1 MKKRSLFRLMISLIF
16 LTTSSSVVFAQGRP
30 PSANEPAVCNQ
41 PQTTPQIN
49 NCGAALYKQADIR
62 LNEVYKQV
70 ISKLSRRDREKLI
83 DEQLAW
89 IRRRDAGCKD
99 QFRIDATSSAYSGTR
114 DACLAGETDK
124 RTAEL
129 EKYLQ
134 R

>member
-1 MKKRSLFRLMISLIF
+1 MKGRTIFYLMLSLVFFGISTPVVF
-16 LTTSSSVVFAQGRP
+16 GQGRSSSA
-30 PSANEPAVCNQ
+30 SEPAVCNQ

-49 NCGAALYKQADIR
+49 NCGAALYQQADIR

-70 ISKLSRRDREKLI
+70 ISKLNRRDREKLI

-89 IRRRDAGCKD
+89 IRRRDVSCKD
-99 QFRIDATSSAYSGTR
+99 QGRMTPGGSAYAGARNS
-114 DACLAGETDK
+114 CLASETDK

-134 R
+134 K